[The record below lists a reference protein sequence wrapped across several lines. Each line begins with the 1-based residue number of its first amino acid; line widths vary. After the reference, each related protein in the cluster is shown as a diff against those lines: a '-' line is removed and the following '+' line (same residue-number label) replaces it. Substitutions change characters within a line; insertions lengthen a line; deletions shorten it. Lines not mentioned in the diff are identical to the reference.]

1 MTSGLTGQTYEDRLI
16 EVGLT
21 SLEARRLRGDLIQT
35 WKILHGYN
43 VNESSWFSRTC
54 ETANRLTRQ
63 FNCSFNLNVK
73 QFNSNVRKNSFSVRV
88 INPWNSLPDYIKESK
103 TLNIFKNCSYDDHVK
118 NVEHI

>member
-1 MTSGLTGQTYEDRLI
+1 MTSGLAGETYEERLI

-21 SLEARRLRGDLIQT
+21 SLEARPLRGDLIQT
-35 WKILHGYN
+35 WKILHGYDN

-63 FNCSFNLNVK
+63 SNCSFNLNVK

-88 INPWNSLPDYIKESK
+88 INPWNSLPDHIKESLK
-103 TLNIFKNCSYDDHVK
+103 HFQEQLR
-118 NVEHI
+118 